1 MTKKQFEKILNTLAK
16 SFFQGLLIIGPFALT
31 VWIIWYIVSSIDNI
45 IPSLSEQFY
54 PGITFLIVICS
65 TTLIGYV
72 GSKFILGRVIVD
84 SFDYLLEHT
93 PGIKFIYTSLKDV
106 MTSFVGDK
114 KKFNQPVLIKTS
126 NDPDVWR
133 IGFLTQS
140 DLSSVGFPNYVSV
153 YLPHS
158 YAVSGWV
165 VFVLANNIVIL
176 ENVSAAQAM
185 KFAVSG
191 GVAGFHSDDNVFK
204 APE

>member
-1 MTKKQFEKILNTLAK
+1 MTKQKFEQLINTLAK
-16 SFFQGLLIIGPFALT
+16 SFFQGLLILGPFALT
-31 VWIIWYIVSSIDNI
+31 IWIIWSVVSSIDNI
-45 IPSLSEQFY
+45 IPALAERTY
-54 PGITFLIVICS
+54 PGITFVIVICS
-65 TTLIGYV
+65 TALIGYL
-72 GSKFILGRVIVD
+72 GNKFIIGRVVVD

-114 KKFNQPVLIKTS
+114 KKFNQPVLIKTAI
-126 NDPDVWR
+126 NPEVWR

-165 VFVLANNIVIL
+165 VFVLATNIVIL

>member
-1 MTKKQFEKILNTLAK
+1 MNKQELEQLANKLVK

-31 VWIIWYIVSSIDNI
+31 FWIIWYIVSSIDNI
-45 IPSLSEQFY
+45 IPAISERTY
-54 PGITFLIVICS
+54 PGITFVIVIFS
-65 TTLIGYV
+65 TTLIGYL
-72 GSKFILGRVIVD
+72 GNKFIIGRVVVD

-114 KKFNQPVLIKTS
+114 KKFNKPVLIKTT
-126 NDPDVWR
+126 DHPDIWR

-165 VFVLANNIVIL
+165 VFVLATNIIHL
-176 ENVSAAQAM
+176 ENVTAAQAM

-191 GVAGFHSDDNVFK
+191 GVAGFQSDEIPFK
-204 APE
+204 VPE

>member
-1 MTKKQFEKILNTLAK
+1 MDRNRLEQILNTLAK

-31 VWIIWYIVSSIDNI
+31 IWIIWYIVSSIDNI
-45 IPSLSEQFY
+45 IPALSEKLY
-54 PGITFLIVICS
+54 PGITFLIVILG
-65 TTLIGYV
+65 TALIGYL
-72 GSKFILGRVIVD
+72 GNKFIIGRVLVD

-93 PGIKFIYTSLKDV
+93 PGIKFIYSSLKDV

-126 NDPDVWR
+126 ENPEIWR
-133 IGFLTQS
+133 VGFLTQS
-140 DLSSVGFPNYVSV
+140 DLSSVGYPDYVAV

-165 VFVLANNIVIL
+165 VFVLATNIVIL